1 GDRDWGEGS
10 RRHRRARQRA
20 RARRAGHHPHDPGD
34 RSGRP
39 LDPDP
44 ARGHDR
50 ADRLADVAAIGRGH
64 RPPDHRQGMGRGSAG
79 ERISGEGRNAGGMG
93 KGRAMD
99 TRGLH
104 GKGVEVRPEV
114 FGRDA
119 VEQRLTPFGAFG
131 EPLQNMINAY
141 AYGDVWSRSA
151 LPLKTK
157 SLAAIAMTAAIGRA
171 NELRVHVNGAL
182 TNGCTAEEIRDILL
196 LVALYCGIPA
206 AIEGQRIALDVLR
219 ERGAA

>member
-1 GDRDWGEGS
+1 
-10 RRHRRARQRA
+10 
-20 RARRAGHHPHDPGD
+20 
-34 RSGRP
+34 
-39 LDPDP
+39 
-44 ARGHDR
+44 
-50 ADRLADVAAIGRGH
+50 
-64 RPPDHRQGMGRGSAG
+64 
-79 ERISGEGRNAGGMG
+79 
-93 KGRAMD
+93 MD
-99 TRGLH
+99 TRDLHDKGL
-104 GKGVEVRPEV
+104 KLRREM

-119 VEQRLTPFGAFG
+119 VEQRMNAFGAFG

-157 SLAAIAMTAAIGRA
+157 LTAAIGRA

-206 AIEGQRIALDVLR
+206 AIEGHRIALDVLR